1 MIQRSA
7 LTEADV
13 QRVADAAIAE
23 AKKKTTGLSQ
33 LQFAMMGVICC
44 G

>member
-13 QRVADAAIAE
+13 QRVADAAIGE
-23 AKKKTTGLSQ
+23 AKKTTGLSQ